1 MKKILYLLL
10 ALMLLTSCRSKKIN
24 KTEHR
29 EEQKSERKEV
39 KDSSTHVEKVQKVS
53 TFEIQQSQLYEIT
66 LESDRDSMGNAKDV
80 VYYRARDGDS
90 ETIRVQGGK
99 VILRT
104 IDNLSKSLQQADST
118 LTINN
123 KISQKSETKN
133 VYTENKKEVQKEVK
147 TIPFSLIIGALL
159 LGVFALLLW
168 KFKRFRWKI

>member
-1 MKKILYLLL
+1 MRKILYLLL
-10 ALMLLTSCRSKKIN
+10 ALLLLTSCRSKKVN
-24 KTEHR
+24 KTEHK
-29 EEQKSERKEV
+29 EEQKSERKEI
-39 KDSSTHVEKVQKVS
+39 KDSTTHVEKAQKVS

-66 LESDRDSMGNAKDV
+66 LESDKDSIGNAKDV

-99 VILRT
+99 VT
-104 IDNLSKSLQQADST
+104 IKTIENHSKSLQQADST

-168 KFKRFRWKI
+168 KLKRFRWK